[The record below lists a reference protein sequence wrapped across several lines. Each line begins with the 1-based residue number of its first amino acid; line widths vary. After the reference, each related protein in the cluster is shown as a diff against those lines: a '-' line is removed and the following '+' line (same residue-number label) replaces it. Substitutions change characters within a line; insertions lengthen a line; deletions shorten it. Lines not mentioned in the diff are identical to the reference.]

1 MANSNNASAE
11 KKTSKVLN
19 VDKDFAGNLDK
30 AIDAAN
36 DGDTVKL
43 GTNTYTTAG
52 ININKDITIDGIKGK
67 SIIKGKGVTDSIITV
82 NSDGSGTTIQDVV
95 IINGN
100 NGINVKDATN
110 VTLKNLDIHHIGIDK
125 PIRDGQNNIGISLT
139 GADGFKVL
147 NSEIS
152 DIGRKGISINDT
164 DGGIVSGITL
174 EDINLD
180 AEHSQSFDAA
190 GIKLFNTND
199 VTVSDN
205 KLSGIN
211 AFNIW
216 NDITSN
222 TTIDGNEIRG
232 VGEDFLAPDYNKY
245 VGLAGIYNEKSYKSI
260 VDNNIVTSTKD
271 FLAFDATEFT
281 TKTMKLGDNN
291 DFSSMKL
298 NSTDYWANEKLET
311 RVAITE
317 DPDAADFSLF
327 EDDFYNGGTFG
338 GDTTGGV

>member
-1 MANSNNASAE
+1 MPNSNNASAE
-11 KKTSKVLN
+11 KNTNEVIN
-19 VDKDFAGNLDK
+19 VDKDFASNLDQ
-30 AIDAAN
+30 AIAAAN
-36 DGDTVKL
+36 DGDTILL
-43 GTNTYTTAG
+43 GKSIYTTSG
-52 ININKDITIDGIKGK
+52 INLDKDITIDGYRGK
-67 SIIKGKGVTDSIITV
+67 TIIKGEGATDSIITV
-82 NSDGSGTTIQDVV
+82 NPEASGSTVQDV
-95 IINGN
+95 IITNGN
-100 NGINVKDATN
+100 NGINVKEATN
-110 VTLKNLDIHHIGIDK
+110 VTLENLDIHHIGIDK
-125 PIRDGQNNIGISLT
+125 PIRDGQNNIAINLT
-139 GADGFKVL
+139 GAEGFKIL
-147 NSEIS
+147 DSEIS

-174 EDINLD
+174 EDINLE

-199 VTVSDN
+199 VTISDN

-222 TTIDGNEIRG
+222 TSIYGNEITR
-232 VGEDFLAPDYNKY
+232 VGEDFLAPDYNKN
-245 VGLAGIYNEKSYKSI
+245 VGLAGIYNEKSYESV

-291 DFSSMKL
+291 DFSSMEI
-298 NSTDYWANEKLET
+298 NTRDYWANEKLET
-311 RVAITE
+311 LVAITE

-338 GDTTGGV
+338 GDTTGGT

>member
-1 MANSNNASAE
+1 MDNSNNTSAE
-11 KKTSKVLN
+11 KTSKVFY

-30 AIDAAN
+30 AIAAAN
-36 DGDTVKL
+36 DGDTVIL
-43 GTNTYTTAG
+43 GRRTYNTSG
-52 ININKDITIDGIKGK
+52 IHINKDITIDGIRGK
-67 SIIKGKGVTDSIITV
+67 SIIKGKGATDAILTI
-82 NSDGSGTTIQDVV
+82 NSNGSGTTIQDV
-95 IINGN
+95 IITNGN
-100 NGINVKDATN
+100 NGINVKQASD
-110 VTLKNLDIHHIGIDK
+110 VTLKNLDIHNIGIEN
-125 PIRDGQNNIGISLT
+125 PIRDGQNNIAISLA

-147 NSEIS
+147 DSEIS
-152 DIGRKGISINDT
+152 NIGRKGVSVTDT
-164 DGGIVSGITL
+164 DGGIVSGLTL

-190 GIKLFNTND
+190 GIKLFNTNA

-205 KLSGIN
+205 KISYVN

-216 NDITSN
+216 NDLTSN

-232 VGEDFLAPDYNKY
+232 VGEDFLAPDYNKN
-245 VGLAGIYNEKSYKSI
+245 VGVAGIYNEKSYKSI

-281 TKTMKLGDNN
+281 TRTMELGDNN
-291 DFSSMKL
+291 DFSSMEI

-311 RVAITE
+311 LVAITE
-317 DPDAADFSLF
+317 DPAAADFSLF
-327 EDDFYNGGTFG
+327 EDDFYTGGTFG

>member
-1 MANSNNASAE
+1 MANSNNTSAG

-30 AIDAAN
+30 AIAAAN

-52 ININKDITIDGIKGK
+52 LNIHKDITIDGIKGK
-67 SIIKGKGVTDSIITV
+67 SIIKGKGANDSIITV
-82 NSDGSGTTIQDVV
+82 NLDGSGTTIQDVV
-95 IINGN
+95 ITNGN
-100 NGINVKDATN
+100 NGINVKEATN
-110 VTLKNLDIHHIGIDK
+110 VTLQNLDIHDIGIDK

-139 GADGFKVL
+139 GADGFKIL

-216 NDITSN
+216 NDLTSN

-245 VGLAGIYNEKSYKSI
+245 VGVAGIYNEKSYKSV

-291 DFSSMKL
+291 DFSSMEL

-311 RVAITE
+311 RVAMTE
-317 DPDAADFSLF
+317 DPDAANFSLF
-327 EDDFYNGGTFG
+327 EDDFYSGGTFG
-338 GDTTGGV
+338 GDTTGSI

>member
-1 MANSNNASAE
+1 MSNSNDAAAE
-11 KKTSKVLN
+11 KKTNKVIN
-19 VDKDFAGNLDK
+19 VDKDFAGNLDQ
-30 AIDAAN
+30 AIAVAN
-36 DGDTVKL
+36 DGDTIML
-43 GTNTYTTAG
+43 GKSIYTTSG
-52 ININKDITIDGIKGK
+52 INLYKDITIDGYRGK
-67 SIIKGKGVTDSIITV
+67 TIIKGENATDSIITV
-82 NSDGSGTTIQDVV
+82 NREASGSTIQDV
-95 IINGN
+95 IITNGN
-100 NGINVKDATN
+100 NGINGKEATN
-110 VTLKNLDIHHIGIDK
+110 VTLQNLDIHHIGIDK
-125 PIRDGQNNIGISLT
+125 PVRDGQNNIAINLT
-139 GADGFKVL
+139 GADGFKIL
-147 NSEIS
+147 DSEIS

-174 EDINLD
+174 EDINLE

-190 GIKLFNTND
+190 GIKLFNTNN

-222 TTIDGNEIRG
+222 TSIYDNEIRR
-232 VGEDFLAPDYNKY
+232 VGEDFLAPDYNKN
-245 VGLAGIYNEKSYKSI
+245 VGLAGIYNEKSYESI

-291 DFSSMKL
+291 DFSSMEI
-298 NSTDYWANEKLET
+298 NTRDYWANEKLET
-311 RVAITE
+311 LVAITE

-338 GDTTGGV
+338 GDTTGGT

>member
-1 MANSNNASAE
+1 MSNSNDASAE
-11 KKTSKVLN
+11 KKTNKVIN
-19 VDKDFAGNLDK
+19 VDKDFAGNLDQ
-30 AIDAAN
+30 AIAVAN
-36 DGDTVKL
+36 DGDTIML
-43 GTNTYTTAG
+43 GKSIYTTSG
-52 ININKDITIDGIKGK
+52 INLHKDITIDGYRGK
-67 SIIKGKGVTDSIITV
+67 TIIKGEGATDSIITI
-82 NSDGSGTTIQDVV
+82 NREASGSTIQDV
-95 IINGN
+95 IITNGN
-100 NGINVKDATN
+100 NGINGKEATN
-110 VTLKNLDIHHIGIDK
+110 VTLQNLDIHHIGIDK
-125 PIRDGQNNIGISLT
+125 PVRDGQNNIAINLT
-139 GADGFKVL
+139 GADGFKIL
-147 NSEIS
+147 DSEIS

-174 EDINLD
+174 EDINLE

-190 GIKLFNTND
+190 GIKLFNTNN

-222 TTIDGNEIRG
+222 TSIYGNEIRR
-232 VGEDFLAPDYNKY
+232 VGEDFLAPDYNKN
-245 VGLAGIYNEKSYKSI
+245 VGLAGIYNEKSYESI

-291 DFSSMKL
+291 DFSSMEI
-298 NSTDYWANEKLET
+298 NTRDYWANEKLET
-311 RVAITE
+311 LVAITE

-338 GDTTGGV
+338 GDTTGGT

>member
-1 MANSNNASAE
+1 MANSNNTSAG
-11 KKTSKVLN
+11 KTSKVLN
-19 VDKDFAGNLDK
+19 VDKDFAGNLGK
-30 AIDAAN
+30 AIAAAN

-43 GTNTYTTAG
+43 GANTYTTAG
-52 ININKDITIDGIKGK
+52 INIHQDITIDGIEGK
-67 SIIKGKGVTDSIITV
+67 SIIKGKGATDSIITV
-82 NSDGSGTTIQDVV
+82 NSDASGTTIQDVV
-95 IINGN
+95 ITNGN
-100 NGINVKDATN
+100 NGINVKEATN
-110 VTLKNLDIHHIGIDK
+110 VTLKNLDIHNIGIDK

-139 GADGFKVL
+139 EADGFKVL
-147 NSEIS
+147 DSEIY
-152 DIGRKGISINDT
+152 DIGRKGISVNDT

-174 EDINLD
+174 EDINLE

-199 VTVSDN
+199 VTISDN
-205 KLSGIN
+205 KLSRIN

-245 VGLAGIYNEKSYKSI
+245 VGVAGIYNEKSYKSV
-260 VDNNIVTSTKD
+260 VDNNIVTSTED

-281 TKTMKLGDNN
+281 TKTMKLGKNN

-311 RVAITE
+311 RVAMTE
-317 DPDAADFSLF
+317 DPSAADFSLF
-327 EDDFYNGGTFG
+327 EEDFYTGGTFG
-338 GDTTGGV
+338 GDTTSDV